1 MDTSRYLSMCLCD
14 FRLQLLSLPALPLS
28 GSVVL
33 LFRRLRLP
41 LLALLLLPLTAK
53 SFSTCTRLADA
64 VIICAFCAFVRLS
77 FGFGFG
83 FGFDFGFGFA
93 SLRFAL
99 CARVIM

>member
-14 FRLQLLSLPALPLS
+14 FRLQLLSLPPLPLS

-41 LLALLLLPLTAK
+41 LLALLLLTAK
-53 SFSTCTRLADA
+53 SFSTCTRLADDA
-64 VIICAFCAFVRLS
+64 VIICAFCAFIRLS
-77 FGFGFG
+77 FG
-83 FGFDFGFGFA
+83 FGFGFA

>member
-14 FRLQLLSLPALPLS
+14 FRLQLLSLPPLPLS

-41 LLALLLLPLTAK
+41 LLALLLPLTAK

-77 FGFGFG
+77 FGFGFD
-83 FGFDFGFGFA
+83 FDFGFGFA

-99 CARVIM
+99 SARAIM